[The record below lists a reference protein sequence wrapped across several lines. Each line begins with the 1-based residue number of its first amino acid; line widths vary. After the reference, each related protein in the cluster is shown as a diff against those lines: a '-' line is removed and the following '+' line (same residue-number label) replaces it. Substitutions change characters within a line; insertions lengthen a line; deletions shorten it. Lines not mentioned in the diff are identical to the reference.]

1 MASTTNRLPLRLIET
16 FRSVFYTP
24 IYVSVAGGFLEAQ
37 GLDVD
42 FKTCPSEFAHPLSCL
57 NRGGADIAQSG
68 IMRSIISSDWGAET
82 VPMHFAKINSRDGF
96 FILGRTGPDAVPN
109 AVPNAKGEAA
119 FDWDLLR
126 GAKLIPVGFS
136 PMPWAS
142 LQFAMR
148 RHGVEPSELDLVTGL
163 DLDGAMA
170 AFRAGEAEYIHV
182 PQPAAEQLLD
192 DGSGHLAVA
201 LGLEN
206 GHLAYSSFA
215 ATHHF
220 LESQP
225 EIVQRF
231 TVGFANA
238 LDWLAAH
245 DAPEVGEAVAGFFP
259 QVNPELIV
267 KSVARLKAQ
276 DNWPTDP
283 TLAQPEYENLHDI
296 LVAAGLANERQPY
309 TKVVRTDIVETAL
322 ASRR

>member
-1 MASTTNRLPLRLIET
+1 MASTSNRLPLRLIET

-24 IYVSVAGGFLEAQ
+24 IYVSVAGGFLEKE

-42 FKTCPSEFAHPLSCL
+42 FKTCPPEFAHPLSAL

-96 FILGRTGPDAVPN
+96 FVLSRTKQEPFQ
-109 AVPNAKGEAA
+109 GES
-119 FDWDLLR
+119 LK

-142 LQFAMR
+142 LQFALR
-148 RHGVEPSELDLVTGL
+148 RHGVEPEELDLVTGL
-163 DLDGAMA
+163 SFDEGISS
-170 AFRAGEAEYIHV
+170 FREGHAEYIHV

-192 DGSGHLAVA
+192 DGTGHVAAA
-201 LGLEN
+201 LGPEN

-215 ATHHF
+215 ATNQF
-220 LESQP
+220 LDSQP

-238 LDWLAAH
+238 LEWLAAN
-245 DAPEVGEAVAGFFP
+245 DAQEVGEAIASFFP
-259 QVNPELIV
+259 EVSLELVV

-283 TLAQPEYENLHDI
+283 VLAEPEYENLHDI
-296 LVAAGLANERQPY
+296 LVAAGLAKERQPY
-309 TKVVRTDIVETAL
+309 SKVVRTDIVETAL
-322 ASRR
+322 ASRD

>member
-1 MASTTNRLPLRLIET
+1 MASTGHRLPLRLIET

-24 IYVSVAGGFLEAQ
+24 IYVSVAGGFLEKE

-42 FKTCPSEFAHPLSCL
+42 FKTCPPEFAHPLSAL

-68 IMRSIISSDWGAET
+68 IMRSIIASDWGAET
-82 VPMHFAKINSRDGF
+82 VPVHFAKINSRDGF
-96 FILGRTGPDAVPN
+96 FILSRTKQEP
-109 AVPNAKGEAA
+109 
-119 FDWDLLR
+119 FQWDSLK
-126 GAKLIPVGFS
+126 GAKLLPVSFS

-142 LQFAMR
+142 LQFALR
-148 RHGVEPSELDLVTGL
+148 KHGVEPEELDLITGL
-163 DLDGAMA
+163 PLEDAMA
-170 AFRAGEAEYIHV
+170 AFREGKAEYIHV

-215 ATHHF
+215 ATNHF
-220 LESQP
+220 LDSQP
-225 EIVQRF
+225 ETVQRF
-231 TVGFANA
+231 TAGFANA

-245 DAPEVGEAVAGFFP
+245 EAPEVGEAVSGFFP
-259 QVNPELIV
+259 EMSLDLVV

-283 TLAQPEYENLHDI
+283 VLAQPEYENLHDI
-296 LVAAGLANERQPY
+296 LLAAGLAKERQPY

-322 ASRR
+322 ASRK